1 MVTGRKIRLPE
12 PYPDENCYSILCR
25 YAVRSGWLLSS
36 NQASVILYGN
46 TMPLSGLLYK
56 PFRIT
61 DLKRW
66 NGSGEWDVSYGKDHS
81 CLQYFTAFLDT
92 ADADLIRQCRNGM
105 ALTPGLTKRIS
116 RKCGLTQLRKKM
128 LWYCPLCAREDFRIY
143 GETYWRRLCQM
154 PGVSYCPQHR
164 VRLSE
169 SGLPVSETNYQLF
182 PASYVLL
189 HVKDTGVK
197 HSGNVFEREFIQVVE
212 DTKWLLEN
220 GFDLPDNTGLRA
232 EKKKKTGRELN
243 EYTVYP
249 TETGKA
255 TKFEQYLAARVLKE
269 SGRKSLGFMVQK
281 YLSTIVSVDRSFGSF
296 KSFWQ
301 N

>member
-1 MVTGRKIRLPE
+1 MVTDRKIRLPE

-36 NQASVILYGN
+36 NQASVIQYGN
-46 TMPLSGLLYK
+46 TMPLSGLLYT
-56 PFRIT
+56 PFRMA

-66 NGSGEWDVSYGKDHS
+66 NGGGEWKVSYGKDHS
-81 CLQYFTAFLDT
+81 CLQYFTAFLDMS
-92 ADADLIRQCRNGM
+92 DADLTRQCRNGM
-105 ALTPGLTKRIS
+105 ALAPGLTKRIS
-116 RKCGLTQLRKKM
+116 RKCSLAQLRKKM

-143 GETYWRRLCQM
+143 GETYWRRLYQM
-154 PGVSYCPQHR
+154 PGVSYCPKHQ
-164 VRLSE
+164 VRLLE

-189 HVKDTGVK
+189 HIPDTGIEY
-197 HSGNVFEREFIQVVE
+197 SGNVFEKEFIQVAE

-232 EKKKKTGRELN
+232 GFLKKTGKELD
-243 EYTVYP
+243 EHIVYP
-249 TETGKA
+249 AVTGKA
-255 TKFEQYLAARVLKE
+255 TRFEQYLAARVLKE
-269 SGRKSLGFMVQK
+269 SGRKNHGAMVQK

-296 KSFWQ
+296 KDFWQ